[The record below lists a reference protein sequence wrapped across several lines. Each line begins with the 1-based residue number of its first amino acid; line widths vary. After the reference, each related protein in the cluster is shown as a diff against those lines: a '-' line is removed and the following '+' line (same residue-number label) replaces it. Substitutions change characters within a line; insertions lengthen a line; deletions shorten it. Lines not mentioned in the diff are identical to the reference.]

1 MQVTS
6 RLALHLSFRVGSLL
20 PDETLNHA
28 ASALPPYLFFP
39 LQSHTE
45 VLAALAAKPSSGHFQ
60 VLPIAPQCLASL
72 AAVLADPYPLAVGT
86 STTCRRR
93 RFRS

>member
-28 ASALPPYLFFP
+28 ASALPPYLF
-39 LQSHTE
+39 
-45 VLAALAAKPSSGHFQ
+45 
-60 VLPIAPQCLASL
+60 
-72 AAVLADPYPLAVGT
+72 
-86 STTCRRR
+86 
-93 RFRS
+93 